1 MADLNKIPKFMLGDD
16 VQAEFNNLNQKA
28 NDTTAQLA
36 TLEQQ
41 KADQSFVDLQFA
53 NIVSGAP
60 KATYTTLSALQAA
73 YPTGTSGVFLVL
85 ADGHWYY
92 WNGSIWEDGGLYQST
107 GIGNQAIHAKN
118 LNDELYDEILNG
130 YPLNLKDLSLYT
142 SAFTGA
148 KNRIFISNTPLSDK
162 GKINIVFKSVSS
174 HSFYVVLLEKNVSS
188 NQFTILNSSLIN
200 VGIGINTIETNF
212 VSTGLGNQ
220 YIGIVGVTD
229 GQTPNGYTGTAQKY
243 NNYFSYETF
252 SFSESTFTATLN
264 TTNTDIGLYFVAIPV
279 NGLNSFFSDTKAK
292 LEYLENNVGANGIED
307 EAITAPMLSSDIFD
321 DLTTD
326 IPYNPKDLSIYTSAF
341 VGAVNRI
348 FIMNIPLAVKGKVN
362 VVFKSVSNRAFYVVL
377 LEKSANQFS
386 LKDKKLV
393 DVVIGE
399 NILETPFISTGSGN
413 QYIGIVGIEDGK
425 TPNGYTGAVSSYS
438 NYYSYT
444 TFSFAETTFTP
455 TLNTSNS
462 DIGIYFIISP
472 INGYKS
478 FVDNTTNRLS
488 VLESGSNLN
497 NKEVDLVIKAGQ
509 SNMAGRGTASE
520 APTVPLGAAY
530 EFRAISDPTKL
541 YHLVEPF
548 GVNENVTGAIEE
560 TSKTGSMVS
569 SFVIEYNK
577 ITKRPIICVS
587 ASKGGTTIGQWQ
599 PGSTFLNDLI
609 NRYKIAKAWLIDN
622 GYIIKNEFM
631 VWCQGESDGDNST
644 TTENYTNMT
653 KAMIGEVIS
662 QGLDK
667 VYMVRIGNHRD
678 LPTKYDTIIQAQ
690 TELCKTYEHAVL
702 VSTKFDRMATD
713 GLMKDEY
720 HYKQAGYNITGA
732 DAGKNTAF
740 HITTGKE
747 PTMYDWENDNLYYS
761 KK

>member
-1 MADLNKIPKFMLGDD
+1 
-16 VQAEFNNLNQKA
+16 
-28 NDTTAQLA
+28 
-36 TLEQQ
+36 
-41 KADQSFVDLQFA
+41 
-53 NIVSGAP
+53 
-60 KATYTTLSALQAA
+60 
-73 YPTGTSGVFLVL
+73 
-85 ADGHWYY
+85 
-92 WNGSIWEDGGLYQST
+92 
-107 GIGNQAIHAKN
+107 
-118 LNDELYDEILNG
+118 
-130 YPLNLKDLSLYT
+130 
-142 SAFTGA
+142 
-148 KNRIFISNTPLSDK
+148 
-162 GKINIVFKSVSS
+162 
-174 HSFYVVLLEKNVSS
+174 
-188 NQFTILNSSLIN
+188 
-200 VGIGINTIETNF
+200 
-212 VSTGLGNQ
+212 
-220 YIGIVGVTD
+220 
-229 GQTPNGYTGTAQKY
+229 
-243 NNYFSYETF
+243 
-252 SFSESTFTATLN
+252 LN
-264 TTNTDIGLYFVAIPV
+264 TTNTDIGFYFVVIPV

-307 EAITAPMLSSDIFD
+307 ETITAPMLSGDIFD

-326 IPYNPKDLSIYTSAF
+326 VPYNPKNLSLYTSAF

-362 VVFKSVSNRAFYVVL
+362 VVFKSVSNRTFYVVL

-393 DVVIGE
+393 EVVTGE

-478 FVDNTTNRLS
+478 FVDDTTNRLS
-488 VLESGSNLN
+488 ALESGSNLN
-497 NKEVDLVIKAGQ
+497 NKEVDLVVEAGQ
-509 SNMAGRGTASE
+509 SNMAGRGVAAE
-520 APTVPLGAAY
+520 APTVPLGVAY

-569 SFVIEYNK
+569 SFAIEYNK

-599 PGSTFLNDLI
+599 PGSAFLNDLI

-631 VWCQGESDGDNST
+631 VWCQGESDGDNNT

-653 KAMIGEVIS
+653 MAMIEEVIS

-667 VYMVRIGNHRD
+667 VYMVRIRNHRD

-690 TELCKTYEHAVL
+690 TALCKTYEHAVL